1 MMSKISPYIE
11 TSSPR
16 PCRMKRARN
25 RSTASRHVGFTPDP
39 RRIRCDAAND
49 LKGRKRRYSMSAVF
63 RRPFNCGHRT
73 PCRRTGDKG
82 YETGFCFCVLGCPL
96 KGYFAR
102 LNTNSRVTPAG
113 VRGFVNFNS
122 SSVIDVTIR
131 R

>member
-1 MMSKISPYIE
+1 MRQGRPYRMLADDSPIGKNAE
-11 TSSPR
+11 TLRQYRMRAEVSCYARETGADVFIWVNSVGTSR
-16 PCRMKRARN
+16 ACR
-25 RSTASRHVGFTPDP
+25 FTPDS
-39 RRIRCDAAND
+39 RCIGCDGPAAN
-49 LKGRKRRYSMSAVF
+49 GRQG
-63 RRPFNCGHRT
+63 N
-73 PCRRTGDKG
+73 
-82 YETGFCFCVLGCPL
+82 ETGFCFCVL